1 MTNSKPDLGPPY
13 TFAIGDIHG
22 SEASLSRLLDVC
34 DSWGGTCRRSFVF
47 LGDYIDR
54 GPESAAVIR
63 RLMSWQEKLPDQVIC
78 LRGNHEDM
86 LLLARH
92 DSNAYIRWIR
102 NGGLS
107 TLRSYGVRNA
117 ADIPQDVV
125 RWLHCLPRSFD
136 DGRRFF
142 VHAGV
147 DLTLALDQQRPE
159 DLLWMREPF
168 LTLADSVDP
177 GRLIVHGHTP
187 TPTRRPDFRR
197 YRLNL
202 DTGAFMGGPLT
213 AAVFSESQT
222 GPICFITDSGDV
234 QVL

>member
-1 MTNSKPDLGPPY
+1 MSDSEPTLGPVY

-22 SEASLSRLLDVC
+22 CEAPLCRLLESC
-34 DSWGGTCRRSFVF
+34 NRWGGAWQRRFVF

-54 GPESAAVIR
+54 GPQSAAVIR
-63 RLMSWQEKLPDQVIC
+63 RLMSWQEKRPDQVVC
-78 LRGNHEDM
+78 LRGNHEEM

-92 DSNAYIRWIR
+92 NSNAYRQWKS

-107 TLRSYGVRNA
+107 TLRSFGARTVEDVPA
-117 ADIPQDVV
+117 DVV
-125 RWLHCLPRSFD
+125 SWLHRLPMSFD
-136 DGRRFF
+136 DGRRFY

-147 DLTLALDQQRPE
+147 DLMLALDQQRLD
-159 DLLWMREPF
+159 DLLWIREPF
-168 LTLADSVDP
+168 LTLADSIDP

-187 TPTRRPDFRR
+187 THTGRPDLRR

-213 AAVFSESQT
+213 AAVFSDSQT
-222 GPICFITDSGDV
+222 GPICFIADSGDV
-234 QVL
+234 EVL

>member
-1 MTNSKPDLGPPY
+1 MKNSEPALDPAY

-22 SEASLSRLLDVC
+22 CEAPLRRLLDAC
-34 DSWGGTCRRSFVF
+34 NSWGGNCQRRFVF

-54 GPESAAVIR
+54 GPESAAVIG
-63 RLMSWQEKLPDQVIC
+63 RLMSWQEKCPDQVVC

-86 LLLARH
+86 LLLAQH
-92 DSNAYIRWIR
+92 NSNAYMQWIL
-102 NGGLS
+102 NGGLF
-107 TLRSYGVRNA
+107 TLRSFGVRTA
-117 ADIPQDVV
+117 EDIPKDVV
-125 RWLHCLPRSFD
+125 GWLHCLPRSFD
-136 DGRRFF
+136 DGRRFY
-142 VHAGV
+142 VHAGI
-147 DLTLALDQQRPE
+147 DLMLALDQQLFD

-168 LTLADSVDP
+168 LTLADSIDP

-187 TPTRRPDFRR
+187 THTRRPDLRR

-222 GPICFITDSGDV
+222 GPICFITDSGEV

>member
-1 MTNSKPDLGPPY
+1 MKDSESVLDPAY

-22 SEASLSRLLDVC
+22 CEAALSRLLDAC
-34 DSWGGTCRRSFVF
+34 NSWGGDCQRRFVF

-63 RLMSWQEKLPDQVIC
+63 RLMSWQEKCPDQVVC

-86 LLLARH
+86 LLLAHH
-92 DSNAYIRWIR
+92 DSNAYMRWIR
-102 NGGLS
+102 NGGLF
-107 TLRSYGVRNA
+107 TLRSFGVGTVE
-117 ADIPQDVV
+117 DIPKEVV
-125 RWLHCLPRSFD
+125 SWLHCLPSSFD
-136 DGRRFF
+136 DGRRFY

-147 DLTLALDQQRPE
+147 DLTLALDQQRID

-168 LTLADSVDP
+168 LTLAESTDP

-187 TPTRRPDFRR
+187 THTRRPDLRR

-213 AAVFSESQT
+213 AAVFSSSQT
-222 GPICFITDSGDV
+222 GPICFIADSGDV
-234 QVL
+234 QIL